1 MKKVILRTAMC
12 IGLICFIISSI
23 QAQTEKTGIGVLPFT
38 YTVGAATEQDAIAIS
53 DAVTDGFVRTKRFN
67 IVYRSKVDKIFAGLD
82 LQKSDE
88 YVDEAIVEEG
98 KSLGAEYLIA
108 GNVSSAMPEAIEMT
122 DATTGVVSIAGYKA
136 KLAINVRVIEVST
149 GKIITSENFEPKGGS
164 TLEAMAGIAPSKPEA
179 AVAKAI
185 KDIEPMI
192 DEFVSRNFPVTFFVV
207 EIIETKDGGAAKILI
222 SGGTGFGLKKGDKLK
237 IVELIE
243 LEVDGNKLTRKKVI
257 GEIKV
262 TEVED
267 ENFSQCQVTS
277 GGIEIKNKFEAKARL
292 RVMTLS
298 DK

>member
-1 MKKVILRTAMC
+1 MKKIKPKIA
-12 IGLICFIISSI
+12 ICVGFACLCLFSI
-23 QAQTEKTGIGVLPFT
+23 QAQTEKTSIGVLPFT
-38 YTVGAATEQDAIAIS
+38 YTAGAATDQDAIAIS

-67 IVYRSKVDKIFAGLD
+67 IVYRSKTDRIFDGLD
-82 LQKSDE
+82 LQKSEE
-88 YVDEAIVEEG
+88 YIDGSIVEEG
-98 KSLGAEYLIA
+98 KILGAEFLIA
-108 GNVSSAMPEAIEMT
+108 GNVSSAIPEAIQLT
-122 DATTGVVSIAGYKA
+122 DAETGAVTIGGYKV

-164 TLEAMAGIAPSKPEA
+164 TLEAMAGVAPATPEA

-185 KDIEPMI
+185 KDIDPMI

-207 EIIETKDGGAAKILI
+207 EILEMKNGEATQILI

-237 IVELIE
+237 IVELID
-243 LEVDGNKLTRKKVI
+243 LDVDGNKFTRKKLI

-262 TEVED
+262 LEVED

-277 GGIEIKNKFEAKARL
+277 GGTDIRNKFEAKARL

-298 DK
+298 EK